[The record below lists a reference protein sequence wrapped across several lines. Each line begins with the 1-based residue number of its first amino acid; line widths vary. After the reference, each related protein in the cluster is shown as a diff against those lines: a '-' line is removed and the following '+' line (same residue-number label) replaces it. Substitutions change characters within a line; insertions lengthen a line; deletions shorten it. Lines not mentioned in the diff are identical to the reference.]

1 MKEPTARSHRFGG
14 QGIMEDALVDV
25 DEDGAVVVR
34 VVLAQLRCS
43 AGDLRWSRN
52 SYNSGLER

>member
-1 MKEPTARSHRFGG
+1 
-14 QGIMEDALVDV
+14 MEDALVDV

-52 SYNSGLER
+52 SYNSGLES